1 MDVADESGG
10 GGDVVGG
17 SGVVVVVVVVV
28 TAGVV
33 GMTASLRVAAG
44 NDASAAVSCTMPKL
58 LPYYVVRAQTNRV
71 SNCVCCL

>member
-1 MDVADESGG
+1 LVDVADESGG

-17 SGVVVVVVVVV
+17 SGVVVVVV
-28 TAGVV
+28 TAGVM
-33 GMTASLRVAAG
+33 GMTASLRLAAG

>member
-17 SGVVVVVVVVV
+17 SGVVVVVV
-28 TAGVV
+28 TAGVM
-33 GMTASLRVAAG
+33 GMTASLRLAAG